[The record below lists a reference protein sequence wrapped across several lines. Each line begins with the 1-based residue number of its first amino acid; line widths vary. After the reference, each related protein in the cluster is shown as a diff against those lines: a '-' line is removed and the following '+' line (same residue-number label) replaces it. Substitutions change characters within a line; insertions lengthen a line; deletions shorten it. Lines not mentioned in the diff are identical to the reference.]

1 MGAPKASAPAAKRMA
16 ATAVDFTKWCIV
28 IMLVIVL
35 VIVKVDGF
43 ELSVCLIYETKRKVS
58 Q

>member
-1 MGAPKASAPAAKRMA
+1 MGAPKASAPAAKIMV

-28 IMLVIVL
+28 I

-43 ELSVCLIYETKRKVS
+43 ELSVCLIYETKSKVS